1 MHFCSATVRLMGD
14 LRNTVA
20 RTPFNP
26 ISLPEVEVLRFLHG
40 DDSVIDVKPFASV
53 EQTAK
58 AEKERLQRVYGTDV
72 LEEVFPGR
80 NPQMELEATGARL
93 AEAPVGWKNPLAADD
108 PYEMKPP
115 APAPAAA
122 AEKPVRAFK

>member
-1 MHFCSATVRLMGD
+1 MGD
-14 LRNTVA
+14 MRNTVV

-26 ISLPEVEVLRFLHG
+26 VSLPEVEVLRFLHG
-40 DDSVIDVKPFASV
+40 SDSILDVKPFASV

-58 AEKERLQRVYGTDV
+58 EEKARLQRIYGADV

-93 AEAPVGWKNPLAADD
+93 ADAPANWRNPLADD
-108 PYEMKPP
+108 NPYEKQPMVT
-115 APAPAAA
+115 PAPAAA
-122 AEKPVRAFK
+122 EKSVRAFK